1 MPSLC
6 KHHFKWRRGAVVF
19 LVDPI
24 PGLEKQLCH
33 VWWYWSPLF
42 WLTMLTNV
50 NWLHL
55 RGNVSTLKMLADS
68 SSKLTSKRSLKW
80 LKNNGSSRNLHVNA
94 GVKQRGSLRGV
105 DAAPV
110 LALCWCTIAAT
121 SVHKSQ
127 HVQLR
132 VMLET
137 EIIRHRENQSKTQ
150 PWVKPRWAPHTWKEN
165 KAKNPEQWPDT
176 FSCDAETL
184 WRPKS
189 PRPCW
194 WNWICRSKST
204 RPSGRHPPPGTWQP
218 PRGSGLHQQSP
229 ASSCSS
235 TTSDKSRKSLDSLGE
250 HMFISPGSR
259 PHSQTK
265 CCTILTAHKKAQPH
279 EPHPSFWL

>member
-165 KAKNPEQWPDT
+165 KAKIQSNDQTLSRATQKPYGGQRAPDLVGGTGFAEVNPLVLPGGTHLLVLGNHHAGQVSISKVPQV
-176 FSCDAETL
+176 AAH
-184 WRPKS
+184 
-189 PRPCW
+189 PRQV
-194 WNWICRSKST
+194 T
-204 RPSGRHPPPGTWQP
+204 
-218 PRGSGLHQQSP
+218 SP
-229 ASSCSS
+229 AN
-235 TTSDKSRKSLDSLGE
+235 L
-250 HMFISPGSR
+250 
-259 PHSQTK
+259 
-265 CCTILTAHKKAQPH
+265 
-279 EPHPSFWL
+279 